1 MPTAREPR
9 NNNMAIVDP
18 NNDLSFI
25 ILNVQDGKNT
35 GKVDR
40 SLQFALVQILGIEVH
55 SEV

>member
-9 NNNMAIVDP
+9 NNNMAIVNP

-35 GKVDR
+35 GKVDCF
-40 SLQFALVQILGIEVH
+40 LLFALVQILGIEVP